1 MGLTADIYDIFGF
14 TNHVI
19 SEAAALQASITDVT
33 TAVNHFAALLDN
45 QSGATVV
52 SMRNYITGFASS
64 IQAIAD
70 AVNMAF
76 TQILMVYQGA
86 YALLDSDAYAVIDE
100 DTISEVLNAYRNSY
114 LWMDDEL
121 DIVKEMYYR
130 VCGFTDV
137 TMPSFENAFTR
148 IEEFE
153 AREREYRQALLDTE
167 ESFDANE
174 LVLLQN
180 LTESSLTYLTGLMPQ
195 GYNAVTAPPSAKIN
209 GVTDISASLAER
221 EQQIQDVW
229 AHGFVAGANNT
240 ACLQITNNPELYNSI
255 LGIYGYMM
263 QNEETI
269 NGLSEISRDTCET
282 YITDAKWE
290 EGWKKIAM
298 GAFALMSGAGALGVA
313 IGEAGTLLTV
323 LGFASGG
330 SSLLFGT
337 SELFEGTQD
346 VSISVQGLKY
356 TDAINP
362 LKDLMGEEAYNKA
375 LAISTT
381 TADIVCLAGAVKNT
395 VKGIRDAKAAKGMP
409 EEVPKIEKTDLAEI
423 EKQADLEGEF
433 YEDIF
438 ESQRA
443 DIPEYEDYLSDL
455 AEAQSD
461 YVKPAGGKSVTYSG
475 DLMSA
480 EEAARYSEYWRE
492 LGIGSDKTYKDFI
505 MNNPG
510 KNIDDYFRLVKEQSP
525 WPDGY
530 KPSEHMVTLKSGDTF
545 NMVLDSKQKTSNPG
559 GFALKEDVPSVE
571 FARKDMAIKYD
582 WKDDCGKVVTY
593 RVKDGVELICP
604 AGPIGPQIDL
614 GVDMYLPGNSSL
626 TQYDLFNGLGRI
638 NRTDFIE
645 VVPGSIKRI
654 K

>member
-70 AVNMAF
+70 AINMAF
-76 TQILMVYQGA
+76 MQILMVYQGA
-86 YALLDSDAYAVIDE
+86 YALLDSDAYAVINE

-137 TMPSFENAFTR
+137 TMPSFENAFTH

-255 LGIYGYMM
+255 LSVVVYTTE
-263 QNEETI
+263 NTNVI
-269 NGLSEISRDTCET
+269 NDLSDISRANCER
-282 YITDAKWE
+282 YIIDKRWE
-290 EGWKKIAM
+290 EGWKKLSTGVFAM
-298 GAFALMSGAGALGVA
+298 MSGAGALGVA
-313 IGEAGTLLTV
+313 LGKAGVLLKVFGFVSGSTAAIFGGAESAEGLQDIYKSADDLDEDAKNIIKKCLGEDAYYKILYGSTI
-323 LGFASGG
+323 AS
-330 SSLLFGT
+330 
-337 SELFEGTQD
+337 
-346 VSISVQGLKY
+346 
-356 TDAINP
+356 
-362 LKDLMGEEAYNKA
+362 DL
-375 LAISTT
+375 
-381 TADIVCLAGAVKNT
+381 VCLAGLV
-395 VKGIRDAKAAKGMP
+395 
-409 EEVPKIEKTDLAEI
+409 
-423 EKQADLEGEF
+423 
-433 YEDIF
+433 
-438 ESQRA
+438 
-443 DIPEYEDYLSDL
+443 
-455 AEAQSD
+455 
-461 YVKPAGGKSVTYSG
+461 
-475 DLMSA
+475 
-480 EEAARYSEYWRE
+480 SE
-492 LGIGSDKTYKDFI
+492 L
-505 MNNPG
+505 N
-510 KNIDDYFRLVKEQSP
+510 
-525 WPDGY
+525 
-530 KPSEHMVTLKSGDTF
+530 
-545 NMVLDSKQKTSNPG
+545 
-559 GFALKEDVPSVE
+559 A
-571 FARKDMAIKYD
+571 
-582 WKDDCGKVVTY
+582 
-593 RVKDGVELICP
+593 
-604 AGPIGPQIDL
+604 
-614 GVDMYLPGNSSL
+614 
-626 TQYDLFNGLGRI
+626 
-638 NRTDFIE
+638 
-645 VVPGSIKRI
+645 VPGSLDDLPSGRPGTAPEMGGESGSKTNFDNEIPRSGSEWNEYLKGKYGADNVHWNINSADDIFSDPRRLKGYTADELQKVLGNDWIRGVYGSNGDGWKFRKGDVSIFYHPGGGKHVGSYYGISSGATGKIKVVNPETYI
-654 K
+654 PLKGDKAIIIYD

>member
-33 TAVNHFAALLDN
+33 TTVNHFAALLDN

-195 GYNAVTAPPSAKIN
+195 GYNAVTAPPNVKIN

-240 ACLQITNNPELYNSI
+240 ACLQITNNPELYDSI

-290 EGWKKIAM
+290 EGWKKIAT

-313 IGEAGTLLTV
+313 ICEAGTLLTV

-362 LKDLMGEEAYNKA
+362 LKDLMGEESYNKA

-381 TADIVCLAGAVKNT
+381 TADVVCLAGAVKNT

-409 EEVPKIEKTDLAEI
+409 EEVPTEVPKIEEPNLAEI

-443 DIPEYEDYLSDL
+443 DIPEYEDYLSDF
-455 AEAQSD
+455 AEAQND
-461 YVKPAGGKSVTYSG
+461 YVKPAGGKSGTTTKPNQVHHFASNKSKKYTSQFESITKKYGLDLDG
-475 DLMSA
+475 DWNKQSMPHQGRHPYAYHDYVLDNMQKFDRIA
-480 EEAARYSEYWRE
+480 N
-492 LGIGSDKTYKDFI
+492 GDKTKFLKLYDQMKQKIINNPEMLYKD
-505 MNNPG
+505 
-510 KNIDDYFRLVKEQSP
+510 Y
-525 WPDGY
+525 
-530 KPSEHMVTLKSGDTF
+530 
-545 NMVLDSKQKTSNPG
+545 
-559 GFALKEDVPSVE
+559 
-571 FARKDMAIKYD
+571 
-582 WKDDCGKVVTY
+582 WKK
-593 RVKDGVELICP
+593 
-604 AGPIGPQIDL
+604 
-614 GVDMYLPGNSSL
+614 
-626 TQYDLFNGLGRI
+626 
-638 NRTDFIE
+638 
-645 VVPGSIKRI
+645 
-654 K
+654 